1 MRNARRRWRKRQRGR
16 QRILGKGEEL
26 RGRLRR
32 TKNRKGRQRSLRHW
46 YKSGWVSLSLYS
58 GNATDLIARSQ
69 DELILHRILYK
80 LFHIE
85 ESIERNAREI
95 KARNKTLAGLKEE
108 QRVHEKALEEARK
121 EQAQARSNTM
131 QKEKKVK
138 KAEKAVDA
146 KVSVFNALSYLFLDN

>member
-1 MRNARRRWRKRQRGR
+1 
-16 QRILGKGEEL
+16 
-26 RGRLRR
+26 
-32 TKNRKGRQRSLRHW
+32 LRHW

-108 QRVHEKALEEARK
+108 QKVHEKALEEARK